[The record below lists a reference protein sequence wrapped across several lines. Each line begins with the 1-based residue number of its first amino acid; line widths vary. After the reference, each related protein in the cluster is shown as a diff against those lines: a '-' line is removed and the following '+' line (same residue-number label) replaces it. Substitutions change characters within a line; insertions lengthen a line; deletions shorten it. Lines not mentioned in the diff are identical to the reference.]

1 MAYLRNTTVN
11 LLNLHYGIHA
21 FVLSGAGAF
30 YSVYLLKAGVPVYAV
45 FAAYGSILVG
55 RLAIRP
61 LVLVLAL
68 KFGLRATVVFG
79 TVLSAVQYF
88 LLPEVRGVD
97 TMLLL
102 VVIAASAGDTFYW
115 TSYHAYFA
123 YLGDTE
129 HRGHQIGAR
138 EAIAS
143 IAAILGP
150 LIHAWGLVVFG
161 PSLAFGVAG
170 VILALSAAP
179 FLGTPEVAVKRN
191 IGGVYRTALPGILL
205 FFADGIT
212 TTGALIVW
220 QVALFL
226 SLNESIAAY
235 GGAMAL
241 AGLVGA
247 AAGLLLGRNIDL
259 GHGKRAVLIAYGT
272 YAVLIVLRAVS
283 ADAAVFAVIANAL
296 GALAASLYVPTVMTP
311 VYNLAK
317 RSPCPLRF
325 HIATEGGWDLG
336 GGGAC
341 FGAAALAGLGA
352 PFSAL
357 ILTALLGVVASVIL
371 LLRYYE
377 KDAAVT
383 TSV

>member
-11 LLNLHYGIHA
+11 LLNLHYGVHA
-21 FVLSGAGAF
+21 FVLNGAGAF
-30 YSVYLLKAGVPVYAV
+30 YSVYLLNAGVPVYAV
-45 FAAYGSILVG
+45 FAAYGAILIG

-68 KFGLRATVVFG
+68 KIGLRAVVVFG

-97 TMLLL
+97 GMLLV

-123 YLGDTE
+123 SLGDLE
-129 HRGHQIGAR
+129 HRGHQVGAR
-138 EAIAS
+138 EALAS
-143 IAAILGP
+143 LAAIVGP
-150 LIHAWGLVVFG
+150 LVHAWALVVFG
-161 PSLAFGVAG
+161 PGIAFGAAG
-170 VILALSAAP
+170 VTLVLSAAP
-179 FLGTPEVAVKRN
+179 FLGTPDVEVRRD
-191 IGGVYRTALPGILL
+191 IGGAYRAALPGIAL
-205 FFADGIT
+205 FFADGVT

-226 SLNESIAAY
+226 SLHESVAAY

-259 GHGKRAVLIAYGT
+259 GHGRRTVLLAYGG
-272 YAVLIVLRAVS
+272 YAALIVLRAVS
-283 ADAAVFAVIANAL
+283 TDTAAFAVTANAL
-296 GALAASLYVPTVMTP
+296 GALAASLYMPTLMTA

-325 HIATEGGWDLG
+325 HVATEGGWDLG

-341 FGAAALAGLGA
+341 FVAAALTAMGA
-352 PFSAL
+352 PLSNAILIAL
-357 ILTALLGVVASVIL
+357 AGIAASIFL
-371 LLRYYE
+371 LLRHYG
-377 KDAAVT
+377 KNAAAA
-383 TSV
+383 SA